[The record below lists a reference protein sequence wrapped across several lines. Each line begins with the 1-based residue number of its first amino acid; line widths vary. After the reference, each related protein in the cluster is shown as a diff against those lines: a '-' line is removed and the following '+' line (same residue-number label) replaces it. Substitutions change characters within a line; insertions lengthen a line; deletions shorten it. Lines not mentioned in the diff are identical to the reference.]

1 MSGFSIQPTL
11 PSGPIPELEE
21 QALALTSVA
30 NRLTASLPPKV
41 QVGVGDLVRS
51 MNCYYSNLI
60 EGHPTLPRE
69 IDDALKERYSD
80 DPDRRD
86 LQLEAVA
93 HIAVQRKID
102 QGEDPDCDC
111 TAEEY
116 IKWIHREFCERLPEE
131 ILVAKNPDTGEEVP
145 VVPGEFRETEVK
157 VGRHYPPKHTELGGL
172 LQHFSEAYASDRL
185 RGLATVLAVPAA
197 HHRLLWIHP
206 FADGNGRVA
215 RLMSHAMLLRSG
227 LGSPLWSVS
236 RGLARRVDDYKKTLA
251 AADQPRRGDLDGRGN
266 LSQQT
271 LIDFCRFFF
280 DACIDQVDFMESLL
294 NPSELGRR
302 IRLYARDEVDSGRL
316 PNGAEPVL
324 LEAFNAGEVERG
336 KVRELTGYQERR
348 SRQILSE
355 LVQKDLLVSTGPRRP
370 VRLGFPLHVAER
382 WLPSLY
388 V

>member
-1 MSGFSIQPTL
+1 MIGFEIEPIL
-11 PSGPIPELEE
+11 PSGELPELEE

-30 NRLTASLPPKV
+30 NRLTASLPAAV
-41 QVGVGDLVRS
+41 QTGVGVLVRS

-60 EGHPTLPRE
+60 EGHPTLPGE
-69 IDDALKERYSD
+69 IDDALKLRYSD
-80 DPDRRD
+80 DPKRRD

-93 HIAVQRKID
+93 HITVQQKID
-102 QGEDPDCDC
+102 AGVDPDCDC
-111 TAEEY
+111 TSEEY
-116 IKWIHREFCERLPEE
+116 IKWIHREFCEQLPQQML
-131 ILVAKNPDTGEEVP
+131 IAKNPATGEEVP
-145 VVPGEFRETEVK
+145 VVPGEFRQTEVS
-157 VGRHYPPKHTELGGL
+157 VGRHVPPSHGDLAELMTYFSRAYQADRHRGVASIL
-172 LQHFSEAYASDRL
+172 LI
-185 RGLATVLAVPAA
+185 PAA

-206 FADGNGRVA
+206 FVDGNGRVA

-236 RGLARRVDDYKKTLA
+236 RGLARGVDRYKATLA

-266 LSQQT
+266 LSQQA
-271 LIDFCRFFF
+271 LVDFCRFFF
-280 DACIDQVDFMESLL
+280 ESCIDQVEFMESLL

-316 PNGAEPVL
+316 PKGSEAVL
-324 LEAFNAGEVERG
+324 LEALNVGELERG
-336 KVRELTGYQERR
+336 KIRDLTGYQERR
-348 SRQILSE
+348 ARQILSE
-355 LVQKDLLVSTGPRRP
+355 LVQLDLLVSTGPRRP